1 MFRVTKKRTDET
13 DEGVTWSELLASI
26 VANTSLTVR
35 DINDMSYPELEEL
48 MDGMSKNADRE
59 KDMMNGVQ
67 RTNGDA
73 NDFINFLANG

>member
-1 MFRVTKKRTDET
+1 M
-13 DEGVTWSELLASI
+13 TWSELLASI

>member
-1 MFRVTKKRTDET
+1 
-13 DEGVTWSELLASI
+13 
-26 VANTSLTVR
+26 
-35 DINDMSYPELEEL
+35 

-59 KDMMNGVQ
+59 KDMLNGVE